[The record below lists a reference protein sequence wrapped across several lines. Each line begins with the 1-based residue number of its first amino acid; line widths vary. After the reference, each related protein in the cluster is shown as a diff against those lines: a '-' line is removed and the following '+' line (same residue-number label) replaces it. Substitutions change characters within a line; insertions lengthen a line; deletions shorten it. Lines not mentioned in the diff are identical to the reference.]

1 MSPVSKLFLPPT
13 ELAGCVHSA
22 IYRDTRGAALSKD
35 DRLNYFPA
43 SPLVSMTV
51 VTCGELQYLASNDE
65 AGGVEKISSMPRLFV
80 MGPRSKPLV
89 SRAAGEVVATTLG
102 IYPDAWLH
110 LGGDQE
116 FSQAPE
122 RLVAAFDCLT
132 TKERPEEGWQ
142 SFCGALGPTWTNSR
156 PTSWPGTNGIEDWAR
171 AIVARALTSGS
182 GKSIRSLERRIKRLS
197 GQTRRCLDF
206 YSNIENLHRL
216 ALQKSDSS
224 LADIAFDAGYADQ
237 SHMGRAVRRATGLS
251 PARLNQAIREEEA
264 FWCYRLLGERL

>member
-35 DRLNYFPA
+35 DRVSYFPA

-51 VTCGELQYLASNDE
+51 VRCGELQYLSSEGKPGN
-65 AGGVEKISSMPRLFV
+65 VEEFSSLPRLFV
-80 MGPRSKPLV
+80 MAPRDTPLV
-89 SRAAGEVVATTLG
+89 SRTPGEVVAITLG
-102 IYPDAWLH
+102 IYPDAWIL
-110 LGGDQE
+110 LGGDRE

-122 RLVAAFDCLT
+122 KLVAAFDCLT
-132 TKERPEEGWQ
+132 TEERSEEGWQ
-142 SFCGALGPTWTNSR
+142 SFCDALGPLWTKSR
-156 PTSWPGTNGIEDWAR
+156 PASWLGTNGIEDWAR
-171 AIVARALTSGS
+171 AIVARALMSGS

-206 YSNIENLHRL
+206 YSNVENLHRL